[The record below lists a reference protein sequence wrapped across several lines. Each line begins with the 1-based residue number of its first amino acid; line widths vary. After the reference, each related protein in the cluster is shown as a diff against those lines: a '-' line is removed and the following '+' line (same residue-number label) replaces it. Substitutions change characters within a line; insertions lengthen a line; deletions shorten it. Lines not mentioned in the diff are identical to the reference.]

1 MQKILVAGQDARLL
15 ATRAEVLKKTGADV
29 VSCTASEAL
38 KLLESE
44 TVDLVVL
51 CHSLS
56 EEEVERI
63 AHKAHERGQR
73 TRVLVVVPE
82 VSRERLHRDATFD
95 ATTLSDPTRLIARA
109 TELLQG
115 LPNHHLK
122 EIVNGQQRR
131 TGL

>member
-1 MQKILVAGQDARLL
+1 MRRILVAGQDARLL
-15 ATRAEVLKKTGADV
+15 ATRAEVLKKTGAEI

-38 KLLESE
+38 KFLETE
-44 TVDLVVL
+44 APDLIVL

-56 EEEVERI
+56 EEEAEMITR
-63 AHKAHERGQR
+63 KAHERGQR
-73 TRVLVVVPE
+73 TRLLMVVSE
-82 VSRERLHRDATFD
+82 ASRQRLHRDEMFD

-109 TELLQG
+109 KELLQE